1 MQKFER
7 NPIKAFIFDMDGTIF
22 DTERL
27 YVKIWKM
34 IGKEKN
40 LNITDEMLESMRG
53 MTREKVDEIFLLY
66 NPGMD
71 LKAARNLRTQML
83 DEYIKKN
90 GVPKKVGLDT
100 LLQYL
105 KAQRYK
111 IAIGSSTGYEGVMKY
126 LKAAH
131 MENTFD
137 FVGCGNMVSRS
148 KPAPDLFQ
156 LCAHKLGCSPKACVV
171 VEDSPNG
178 IKAGLALGGYTIGV
192 QDITDITLLKPE
204 LDGYFQRLDNII
216 DWVEHYKKTALWINE
231 S

>member
-1 MQKFER
+1 MQKLEK

-34 IGKEKN
+34 IGQEKN

-66 NPGMD
+66 NPSMD

-90 GVPKKVGLDT
+90 GVPKKAGLDT

-105 KAQRYK
+105 KAQHYK

-137 FVGCGNMVSRS
+137 FVGCGNMVNRS

-156 LCAHKLGCSPKACVV
+156 LCAQELGCSPKACVV

-216 DWVEHYKKTALWINE
+216 DWVEHYKKTTLEINE